1 MAKLKQMIR
10 NDIPH
15 EFNEMKILMEHRKRL
30 ELILQGEVLPPYEV
44 LIHPT
49 ATCNLSCKWC
59 IGQNVDNE
67 ETTNVKNALTVP
79 ENLMNLAKSL
89 VSYKKEYII
98 DGKKEKFGVEKV
110 SFSGITG
117 EPMMASKALIPTI
130 EYLATNDIKVGMFSN
145 GLLINKNN
153 METILKMNYILVSLD
168 AGNGSTYDF
177 LKTED
182 KKTKNFETI
191 LNNLKMLIDNREKY
205 NSNLDVNI
213 GFIVNAYNYKEMYD
227 LAGILKSIGVHN
239 FRIKT
244 DIASRL
250 NVDDEM
256 IKEIKRDFE
265 RIRQDFEDGYFK
277 LVTIHKLEEND
288 KIRTFNK
295 CTINKLVSN
304 VSSDGN
310 VYACNYHPPIDGV
323 RYDNVLKYDFET
335 IWENANKDFDI
346 KELCPKMCDPF
357 KTRANNLLDAITES
371 NDISTGINEALEI
384 YEFEKK

>member
-1 MAKLKQMIR
+1 
-10 NDIPH
+10 
-15 EFNEMKILMEHRKRL
+15 
-30 ELILQGEVLPPYEV
+30 
-44 LIHPT
+44 
-49 ATCNLSCKWC
+49 
-59 IGQNVDNE
+59 
-67 ETTNVKNALTVP
+67 
-79 ENLMNLAKSL
+79 
-89 VSYKKEYII
+89 
-98 DGKKEKFGVEKV
+98 
-110 SFSGITG
+110 
-117 EPMMASKALIPTI
+117 
-130 EYLATNDIKVGMFSN
+130 
-145 GLLINKNN
+145 
-153 METILKMNYILVSLD
+153 
-168 AGNGSTYDF
+168 
-177 LKTED
+177 
-182 KKTKNFETI
+182 
-191 LNNLKMLIDNREKY
+191 MLIDNREKY

-371 NDISTGINEALEI
+371 DDISTGINEALEI
-384 YEFEKK
+384 YEFEKNESRLFRKFTRKKGDNVIKTYKKDNVETVQKILDFTNYCAEKGFCNFATLKHNNDGTCQIIYKFIEGHIKEVSMLNAKDYITLGDF